1 MKNIALLGSTGS
13 IGTQVLDVVSR
24 LPERL
29 RIISLAA
36 HRNVRLLADQIRQ
49 FRPTLASI
57 GSKEDADRL
66 RELLSDTESPTIIG
80 GYSSPDNHSSL
91 VTHHAPLEIVWGA
104 EGLKR
109 AATAPEADV
118 VVVAVAGTVGLAP
131 TLEAISAGKDIAL
144 ASKEVLVAA
153 GNLVTRLAR
162 EKGIQLLPIDSEHS
176 AIFQCLQGEDR
187 GKIHRLMLTASGG
200 PFANYPPER
209 LGRVTVEEALAHPTW
224 SMGRK
229 ITVDSATLMNKALE
243 IVEAHWL
250 FGVDPSQ
257 IEVVIH
263 PQSIVHSM
271 VEFEDGS
278 VIAQMGLPD
287 MRLPIQYALLYPER
301 VNTGLP
307 RLDITAQAKLTFARP
322 DPERYPALSL
332 AYRAAEQGGTMPAVM
347 NAANE
352 VAVGLFLDRRIGFL
366 DIVRTIREVMAGHEP
381 VQDPTLDQVLDADSR
396 ARETAAQIAEGT
408 IG

>member
-162 EKGIQLLPIDSEHS
+162 EKGVQLLPIDSEHS

>member
-29 RIISLAA
+29 RVVSLAA

-66 RELLSDTESPTIIG
+66 RELLSDTESPTIIDG
-80 GYSSPDNHSSL
+80 SSGPDNHSSL
-91 VTHHAPLEIVWGA
+91 VTHHAPLEIAWGA
-104 EGLKR
+104 EGLRR

-131 TLEAISAGKDIAL
+131 TLEAISAGKEIAL

-153 GNLVTRLAR
+153 GNLVTRLAKQ
-162 EKGIQLLPIDSEHS
+162 KGVQLLPIDSEHS
-176 AIFQCLQGEDR
+176 AIFQCLQGEDK

-200 PFANYPPER
+200 PFANYPMES

-250 FGVDPSQ
+250 FGVDPSR

-287 MRLPIQYALLYPER
+287 MRLPIQYALLYSER

-307 RLDITAQAKLTFARP
+307 RLDIAAEGMLTFARP
-322 DPERYPALSL
+322 DPERYPALGL
-332 AYRAAEQGGTMPAVM
+332 AYKAAEQGGTMPAVM

-352 VAVGLFLDRRIGFL
+352 AAVGLFLDRRIGFL

-381 VQDPTLDQVLDADSR
+381 IQDPTLDQILDADSR
-396 ARETAAQIAEGT
+396 ARGAAAQIAEET
-408 IG
+408 ID